1 MFGGPNRQIAPQFTV
16 KEQELRIRPYNAAL
30 TQLTGKICNEIG
42 LGESD
47 VCLFETRVAFDC
59 VLRNKVQKMG
69 SITDNLGLC
78 SNHIN
83 TMKKNIEQSGSAHGD
98 FSAVLDNYLDQVNY
112 STRSFV

>member
-16 KEQELRIRPYNAAL
+16 KEQELRLRPYNAAL

-59 VLRNKVQKMG
+59 VLRQKVQKMG
-69 SITDNLGLC
+69 SVTDNLGLC

-83 TMKKNIEQSGSAHGD
+83 NMKKNIEQAGGVRND
-98 FSAVLDNYLDQVNY
+98 FSSVLDNHLDHVNY
-112 STRSFV
+112 MPRSFV